1 MTSIAHSGYPDAVSA
16 FGSPPSGCASCRAFG
31 RIFSLIALL
40 AFAFL
45 AVGCN
50 IEVAGTNDVELTYQ
64 VADPS
69 SPNATSLV
77 ERIRA
82 RLAAGQISAD
92 VTMESDR
99 EVHVVFDAEQR
110 KTVEAMLDWRGGL
123 SFFDVGDVRGNR
135 IDPKATPELE
145 LADIASVVIT
155 QHGHALSIAFK
166 QGAQIPTSLVQSP
179 HAIAIVRSLIGV
191 GQVDITKPLEFSLGN
206 DLESYAQAAFF
217 SRLLMT
223 PALPALKETKATA
236 LPASWFSASLGLLLP
251 LCISLSWLVFVR
263 RFDRAHPEPSWL
275 VLGTFALGGLSVVAA
290 AFIEGGLASIS
301 RYLNPGL
308 MSFGGQTWALPI
320 AILIFA
326 ITVGAVEEGVKL
338 AAVFILPKRRAE
350 FDEPVDGIVYGTAAA
365 LGFAAIENVKYFA
378 LGRLSA
384 SVIVMRTLT
393 SAPAHLFFGAIWGY
407 AIGVRLVSRRR
418 RLPFFFGVAALLHGS
433 FDALLSS
440 EHAAILIL
448 PLQLGLATTFILLLR
463 KSLRHGAVRED
474 TIPASALER
483 LRLPLGSSTLFFVS
497 AAAMHLA
504 ALAVGFVGL
513 YFEASGRRIDF
524 FFFACAIGAL
534 TFFGFSAAGVTATLP
549 LDLVVDDQGVTFG
562 GTARRWNEIE
572 SIARHGRELTITCK
586 NKDEMHLGPAD
597 DHALDLTE
605 AAIAERLA
613 ARG

>member
-1 MTSIAHSGYPDAVSA
+1 MLTI
-16 FGSPPSGCASCRAFG
+16 
-31 RIFSLIALL
+31 
-40 AFAFL
+40 AFL
-45 AVGCN
+45 GVGCS
-50 IEVAGTNDVELTYQ
+50 IEVAGTNDVELTYR
-64 VADPS
+64 VVDPS
-69 SPNATSLV
+69 SPIATSLV

-92 VTMESDR
+92 VTMPSER
-99 EVHVVFDAEQR
+99 EAHVVFEAEQR
-110 KTVEAMLDWRGGL
+110 KNVEAMLDWRGGL
-123 SFFDVGDVRGNR
+123 SFFRTTDVHENR
-135 IDPKATPELE
+135 IDPKAAPEKIVT
-145 LADIASVVIT
+145 DIASVAIT
-155 QHGHALSIAFK
+155 QHGHALRIAFK
-166 QGAQIPTSLVQSP
+166 PGSEIPASLVESP
-179 HAIAIVRSLIGV
+179 HAIAIDRSLIGI
-191 GQVDITKPLEFSLGN
+191 GEVDLTRPLEFSLGN
-206 DLESYAQAAFF
+206 DLEAYAQTAFF
-217 SRLLMT
+217 ARLLMT
-223 PALPALKETKATA
+223 PALPSLEETAATP

-290 AFIEGGLASIS
+290 AFIEGGLARLS

-320 AILIFA
+320 AILSFA

-393 SAPAHLFFGAIWGY
+393 SAPAHLFFAAIWGY
-407 AIGVRLVSRRR
+407 AVGVRLVSRRR
-418 RLPFFFGVAALLHGS
+418 RLPFFFGIAALLHGS

-463 KSLRHGAVRED
+463 RSLRHGAVRED

-483 LRLPLGSSTLFFVS
+483 LRLPLGSTTLFFVS
-497 AAAMHLA
+497 AATMHVA

-562 GTARRWNEIE
+562 GSARRWNEIE
-572 SIARHGRELTITCK
+572 SIARRGRELTITCK